1 MNISSTPS
9 LLLILFLLCFI
20 LLWYLLG
27 LLSVSLRIY
36 GNRCLKFSYPPRF
49 EFPKKTTTKTM
60 STPSDVQGGERD
72 NKRLL
77 VIDAKLSA
85 IEAIQ
90 LADIEGE
97 ALNKK
102 QTAFKA
108 WVEDKKGGLD
118 AYQTQLDKERE
129 KLYELLKASEV

>member
-1 MNISSTPS
+1 
-9 LLLILFLLCFI
+9 
-20 LLWYLLG
+20 
-27 LLSVSLRIY
+27 
-36 GNRCLKFSYPPRF
+36 
-49 EFPKKTTTKTM
+49 M

-118 AYQTQLDKERE
+118 AYQTQLDKEKE